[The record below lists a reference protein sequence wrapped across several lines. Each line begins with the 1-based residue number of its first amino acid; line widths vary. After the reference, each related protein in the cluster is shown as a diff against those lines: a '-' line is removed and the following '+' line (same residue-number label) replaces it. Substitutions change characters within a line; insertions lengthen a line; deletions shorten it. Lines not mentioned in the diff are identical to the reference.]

1 MMAGR
6 ADPVLVRRV
15 LEETGVDQTVA
26 TPGWSGYAEAVTEAA
41 FGWLRARVPA
51 AEALSSLARG
61 LAPAVALAAGIAALG
76 LLYLLVRSVLR
87 RRRSRAPVPAAAK
100 PGPAIVPAVQRGRAG
115 WRKEMDRRLAEG
127 DVAGALEALWW
138 WFAHSLCPAAVDR
151 SWTSQELL
159 TRCGRPDL
167 APPARTLDR
176 LIYGSDRPDADEVR
190 RFLGRLETLL
200 P

>member
-1 MMAGR
+1 MMPGR

-26 TPGWSGYAEAVTEAA
+26 TLGWSGYAEALAEAA
-41 FGWLRARVPA
+41 FAWLRARIPA

-61 LAPAVALAAGIAALG
+61 LAPFVALVAGLAALV

-87 RRRSRAPVPAAAK
+87 RRRGHAPASAAAK
-100 PGPAIVPAVQRGRAG
+100 PRPAIVPEVQRGRAG
-115 WRKEMDRRLAEG
+115 WRMEMDRRLAAG
-127 DVAGALEALWW
+127 DVTGALEALWW

-151 SWTSQELL
+151 SWTSQDLL
-159 TRCGRPDL
+159 AHCGRPDL
-167 APPARTLDR
+167 APPARALDR

>member
-1 MMAGR
+1 MMPGR

-26 TPGWSGYAEAVTEAA
+26 TPGWAGYAEAVAEAA
-41 FGWLRARVPA
+41 FAWVRARVPA
-51 AEALSSLARG
+51 AEALSSLVRG
-61 LAPAVALAAGIAALG
+61 MAPVAALVAGIAALG
-76 LLYLLVRSVLR
+76 VLYLLVRSVLR
-87 RRRSRAPVPAAAK
+87 RRRGRAAFPAAAK
-100 PGPAIVPAVQRGRAG
+100 PRSAIVPEVQRGRAG
-115 WRKEMDRRLAEG
+115 WKMEMDRRLAAG

-159 TRCGRPDL
+159 ARCGRPDL
-167 APPARTLDR
+167 GPPARALDR
-176 LIYGSDRPDADEVR
+176 LIYGSHRPDADEVR
-190 RFLGRLETLL
+190 RFVGRVETLL

>member
-6 ADPVLVRRV
+6 ADPAFVRRV

-26 TPGWSGYAEAVTEAA
+26 TPGWSGYAEAVAEAA
-41 FGWLRARVPA
+41 FAWLHARFPA
-51 AEALSSLARG
+51 AETLTSLARG
-61 LAPAVALAAGIAALG
+61 MAPVVAVVAGIAALV
-76 LLYLLVRSVLR
+76 LLYLLIRSVLR
-87 RRRSRAPVPAAAK
+87 RRRGPAPVAATVK
-100 PGPAIVPAVQRGRAG
+100 PGPAIVPEIQRGRLG
-115 WRKEMDRRLAEG
+115 WKMEMDRRLAAG

-159 TRCGRPDL
+159 ARCGRLDL
-167 APPARTLDR
+167 AAPARALDR
-176 LIYGSDRPDADEVR
+176 LIYGSDRPTADAVR
-190 RFLGRLETLL
+190 RFLSRLEGLL